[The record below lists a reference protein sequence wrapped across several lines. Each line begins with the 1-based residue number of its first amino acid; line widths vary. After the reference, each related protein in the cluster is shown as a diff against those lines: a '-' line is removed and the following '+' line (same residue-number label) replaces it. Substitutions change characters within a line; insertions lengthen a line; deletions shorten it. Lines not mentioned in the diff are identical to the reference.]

1 MANTFPTTLNDW
13 EANETIESAWADA
26 LEAKIGADSSAV
38 ATSLDYLLKNSS
50 SSNPG
55 HKHTLADG
63 ATDITADAA
72 EINKL
77 DGMAATKTELGYV
90 SGVTSAIQTQING
103 KEDSLG
109 YTPENSANKKTDLT
123 DNSDTY
129 YASQKAVKTAVDA
142 KQDALGYTAENAANK
157 KTDLSDNSDTY
168 YPSQKAVK
176 TAVDAKQD
184 TLGYTAENTAN
195 KKTDLTG
202 DSDTYYPSQKAV
214 KTAVDAKIANVS
226 EDTTPELGGEMDC
239 GAHSIG
245 FTQQT
250 ATGDGTTTIDW
261 KLGNKM
267 YFTFGAFNETFT
279 FTAPSNPCNLVL
291 VLKQDGVGSRTAT
304 WPATVMWPGGTAPTL
319 TTAAAGVDIVS
330 MYWDGTNYHAVA
342 SLAFAVPA

>member
-1 MANTFPTTLNDW
+1 MASTFPTALNNFS
-13 EANETIESAWADA
+13 ANDTIESEEWNSI
-26 LEAKIGADSSAV
+26 ESKIGIDSS
-38 ATSLDYLLKNSS
+38 TDTDSLDYLLKNSS
-50 SSNPG
+50 SSDPG

-157 KTDLSDNSDTY
+157 KTDLSDN
-168 YPSQKAVK
+168 
-176 TAVDAKQD
+176 
-184 TLGYTAENTAN
+184 
-195 KKTDLTG
+195 
-202 DSDTYYPSQKAV
+202 SDTYYPSQKAV